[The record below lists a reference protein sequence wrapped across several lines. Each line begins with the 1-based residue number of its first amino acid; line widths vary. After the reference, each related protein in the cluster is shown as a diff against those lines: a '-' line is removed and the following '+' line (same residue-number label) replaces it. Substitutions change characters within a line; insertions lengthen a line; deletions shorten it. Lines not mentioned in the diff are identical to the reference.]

1 MTYSYSTEEAS
12 INYYEFKIILLGD
25 PAVGKTTLFN
35 NFMDKEYNPF
45 YLTTLNVDKKTN
57 ILRINQNTSAKL
69 KIWDTCGQERYRS
82 LTKIYLQGTHGVLLL
97 YDITEENSFKNL
109 DKWLSLI
116 NDCIN
121 KEEISIILVGNK
133 IDMEVRKISTEKGQ
147 IFAEKNN
154 LLFIETSSK
163 DGTNVK
169 DAFIMVTKDIIKK
182 SPMLSP
188 TQSVK
193 AVKGRIN
200 NNLRC
205 C

>member
-35 NFMDKEYNPF
+35 SFMDEEYNPF

-147 IFAEKNN
+147 NFAEKNN
-154 LLFIETSSK
+154 LMFIETSSK
-163 DGTNVK
+163 EGTNVK

-182 SPMLSP
+182 SPILSP